1 MNVLLIEDNKRL
13 RMVLQQTLLEEGHQV
28 MVSERGDE
36 GRDLLLATPFDIAIL
51 DVMLPGI
58 DGFTVLEQ
66 VRARGCRVPIL
77 MLTARDTMP
86 DIVHGLNL
94 GADDYLTKPF
104 QIQVFTARVR
114 SVGRRGPTNQ
124 EVVLTVGSLAL
135 NTTTRTVV
143 REGEEVTL
151 MRKEFAILELLMRRP
166 KQLVTRDQLRS
177 VAWPHDAEV
186 SDSSVDVYMHKLRSK
201 LDTKGRE
208 SVIRTVRSIGY
219 TMAVPR

>member
-1 MNVLLIEDNKRL
+1 
-13 RMVLQQTLLEEGHQV
+13 
-28 MVSERGDE
+28 
-36 GRDLLLATPFDIAIL
+36 
-51 DVMLPGI
+51 
-58 DGFTVLEQ
+58 
-66 VRARGCRVPIL
+66 
-77 MLTARDTMP
+77 
-86 DIVHGLNL
+86 
-94 GADDYLTKPF
+94 
-104 QIQVFTARVR
+104 
-114 SVGRRGPTNQ
+114 
-124 EVVLTVGSLAL
+124 
-135 NTTTRTVV
+135 
-143 REGEEVTL
+143 